1 MDLSADS
8 RLLGARVGS
17 LVGMLPDRPDCRAHP
32 GRDEPSRPRAAG
44 GEVEPVML
52 EPPPSGAVEQPDWDQ
67 LSDAELGLAFAQ
79 GADGS
84 LEESF
89 RRWGT
94 LVNTLAWR
102 MLGDPGEAEEVTQQ
116 VFVAAWRGRHTF
128 APERGSLPAWLV
140 GSTKHRVVDK
150 QRARGRE
157 MRLVRAAAQE
167 AVEKD
172 REEVPEME
180 TDRLLLAAEIARLPD
195 PRRSILRLAFYD
207 GYTHAEIS
215 EQLGIP
221 LGTVKSHARRA
232 LLHLRER
239 LTTS

>member
-17 LVGMLPDRPDCRAHP
+17 FVGTLPERPDHRAHP
-32 GRDEPSRPRAAG
+32 GRTEPSRPRAAG

-52 EPPPSGAVEQPDWDQ
+52 EPPPRGAVSQPDWDQ
-67 LSDAELGLAFAQ
+67 LSDADLGLAFAQ

-172 REEVPEME
+172 REEAPETE

>member
-1 MDLSADS
+1 VTVD
-8 RLLGARVGS
+8 
-17 LVGMLPDRPDCRAHP
+17 
-32 GRDEPSRPRAAG
+32 
-44 GEVEPVML
+44 
-52 EPPPSGAVEQPDWDQ
+52 PPPHMAANFCDWAE
-67 LSDAELGLAFAQ
+67 LSDADLGRAFVAGSE
-79 GADGS
+79 GA

-94 LVNTLAWR
+94 LVNTVGWR
-102 MLGDPGEAEEVTQQ
+102 LLGDAGEAEEVTQQ

-128 APERGSLPAWLV
+128 DPERGSLAAWLV
-140 GSTKHRVVDK
+140 GSTRHRVIDR

-157 MRLVRAAAQE
+157 IRLIRAAAEDAVQQSSQE
-167 AVEKD
+167 AP
-172 REEVPEME
+172 EVV
-180 TDRLLLAAEIARLPD
+180 TDRLLLADEIGRLPD

-215 EQLGIP
+215 EHLGLP

>member
-1 MDLSADS
+1 
-8 RLLGARVGS
+8 
-17 LVGMLPDRPDCRAHP
+17 
-32 GRDEPSRPRAAG
+32 
-44 GEVEPVML
+44 ML
-52 EPPPSGAVEQPDWDQ
+52 EPPPRRAEEHPDWDQ
-67 LSDAELGLAFAQ
+67 LGDADLGQAFAEGVE
-79 GADGS
+79 GA

-89 RRWGT
+89 RRWGS
-94 LVNTLAWR
+94 LVNTVAWR
-102 MLGDPGEAEEVTQQ
+102 LLGDPSEAEEVTQQ
-116 VFVAAWRGRHTF
+116 VFVGAWRGRHTF
-128 APERGSLPAWLV
+128 APERGSLPAWLI
-140 GSTKHRVVDK
+140 GSTRHRVVDR

-157 MRLVRAAAQE
+157 MRLVRAALAE

-172 REEVPEME
+172 REEVPEVE
-180 TDRLLLAAEIARLPD
+180 TDRLLLAAEIDRLPD

-215 EQLGIP
+215 EHLGLP

>member
-1 MDLSADS
+1 MTVD
-8 RLLGARVGS
+8 
-17 LVGMLPDRPDCRAHP
+17 
-32 GRDEPSRPRAAG
+32 
-44 GEVEPVML
+44 
-52 EPPPSGAVEQPDWDQ
+52 PPPRRALDRVDWAE
-67 LSDAELGLAFAQ
+67 LSDADLGQSFVAGHD
-79 GADGS
+79 GA

-94 LVNTLAWR
+94 LVNTIGWR
-102 MLGDPGEAEEVTQQ
+102 LLGDASEAEEVTQQ

-128 APERGSLPAWLV
+128 DPARGSLAAWLV
-140 GSTKHRVVDK
+140 GSTRHRVVDR

-157 MRLVRAAAQE
+157 LRLIRAAAEDAVRQTSQE
-167 AVEKD
+167 AP
-172 REEVPEME
+172 EVA
-180 TDRLLLAAEIARLPD
+180 TDRLLLADEISKLPD

-215 EQLGIP
+215 ERLDIP

-232 LLHLRER
+232 LLHLRDR

>member
-1 MDLSADS
+1 
-8 RLLGARVGS
+8 
-17 LVGMLPDRPDCRAHP
+17 MLDP
-32 GRDEPSRPRAAG
+32 PSRRAEEHPDWGQLADADLGVAFAAG
-44 GEVEPVML
+44 AE
-52 EPPPSGAVEQPDWDQ
+52 GA
-67 LSDAELGLAFAQ
+67 
-79 GADGS
+79 

-94 LVNTLAWR
+94 LVNTVAWR
-102 MLGDPGEAEEVTQQ
+102 LLGDPSEAEEVTQQ
-116 VFVAAWRGRHTF
+116 VFVAAWRGRHTY
-128 APERGSLPAWLV
+128 APERGSLPAWLI
-140 GSTKHRVVDK
+140 GSTRHRVVDR

-157 MRLVRAAAQE
+157 MRLVRAALEE

-172 REEVPEME
+172 REEVREVE
-180 TDRLLLAAEIARLPD
+180 TDRLLLAAEIDRLPD

-215 EQLGIP
+215 EHLGLP

>member
-1 MDLSADS
+1 
-8 RLLGARVGS
+8 
-17 LVGMLPDRPDCRAHP
+17 MLDP
-32 GRDEPSRPRAAG
+32 PSRRAEEHPDWGQLADADLGVAFAAG
-44 GEVEPVML
+44 AE
-52 EPPPSGAVEQPDWDQ
+52 GA
-67 LSDAELGLAFAQ
+67 
-79 GADGS
+79 

-94 LVNTLAWR
+94 LVNTVAWR
-102 MLGDPGEAEEVTQQ
+102 LLGDPNEAEEVTQQ
-116 VFVAAWRGRHTF
+116 VFVAAWRGRHTY
-128 APERGSLPAWLV
+128 APERGSLPAWLI
-140 GSTKHRVVDK
+140 GSTRHRVVDR

-157 MRLVRAAAQE
+157 MRLVRAALEE

-172 REEVPEME
+172 REEVREVE
-180 TDRLLLAAEIARLPD
+180 TDRLLLAAEIDRLPD

-215 EQLGIP
+215 EHLGLP